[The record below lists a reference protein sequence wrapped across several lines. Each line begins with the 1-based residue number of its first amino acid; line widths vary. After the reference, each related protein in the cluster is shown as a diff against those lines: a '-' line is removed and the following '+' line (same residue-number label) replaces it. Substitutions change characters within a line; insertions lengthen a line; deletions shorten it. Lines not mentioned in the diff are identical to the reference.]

1 VSRCSTPSA
10 TATTAGGARAAR
22 SAGRPYFADDA
33 VVARRGELA
42 RFEPSY
48 AARPTRY
55 FCAACG
61 TTLCWTSEVFMPGH
75 TGVAGGC
82 FTQAPMGEP
91 TVTASDEKRCA
102 WLGLP
107 QTWFASP

>member
-1 VSRCSTPSA
+1 
-10 TATTAGGARAAR
+10 
-22 SAGRPYFADDA
+22 
-33 VVARRGELA
+33 
-42 RFEPSY
+42 
-48 AARPTRY
+48 
-55 FCAACG
+55 
-61 TTLCWTSEVFMPGH
+61 MPGH